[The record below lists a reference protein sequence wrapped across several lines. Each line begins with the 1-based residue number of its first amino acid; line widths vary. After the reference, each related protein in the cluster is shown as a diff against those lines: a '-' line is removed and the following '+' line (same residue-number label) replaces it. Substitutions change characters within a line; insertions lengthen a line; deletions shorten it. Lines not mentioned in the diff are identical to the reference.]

1 MSGGEPPLQGPA
13 PGPAPLATPAAAPGR
28 PAGPQ
33 WPAPV
38 PSRCGSAAHAV
49 VPRTGSGA
57 TACRPMARTGPVRA
71 GLLLAALLLALP
83 AAVPAAAQQPVLP
96 GLSSQDRKAP
106 IEITA
111 DQLVVEQ
118 SERTATFKGE
128 VEAVQGTM
136 RLTADRLVV
145 HYGQDQPRTD
155 VDPAAEGGSIR
166 RIEAFGRVLV
176 RAPGETA
183 EGERGVYDVTAGT
196 LSLEGSV
203 VLTRAGNV
211 VRGERL
217 EVDLASGRS
226 TLLAAPG
233 QGPAGRVRALF
244 VPGGGK
250 GS

>member
-1 MSGGEPPLQGPA
+1 
-13 PGPAPLATPAAAPGR
+13 
-28 PAGPQ
+28 
-33 WPAPV
+33 
-38 PSRCGSAAHAV
+38 
-49 VPRTGSGA
+49 
-57 TACRPMARTGPVRA
+57 
-71 GLLLAALLLALP
+71 LAALWLGMLATL
-83 AAVPAAAQQPVLP
+83 PAAAQQPVLP
-96 GLSSQDRKAP
+96 GLSGQDRKAP

-118 SERTATFKGE
+118 TQRTATFKGE
-128 VEAVQGTM
+128 VEATQGTM

-145 HYGQDQPRTD
+145 HYGQDQPQ
-155 VDPAAEGGSIR
+155 AATAAGESGSIR

-183 EGERGVYDVTAGT
+183 EGERGVYDVAAGT

-244 VPGGGK
+244 QPGGGK